1 MDYQSPRMSFGP
13 VSVSSRHWPRPRRR
27 SSIASRLLPTSA
39 PILRRRP
46 AIRNIW
52 SGRFLKPAAGGSI
65 KPARRSLGKRAK
77 PAIERRSMLVV
88 AMTRSWLSHKAF
100 ESLVQEALK
109 GLPHEFRQCLKNVA
123 IEIEEEPNNQALRA
137 LGIAD
142 DDPDELLGL
151 YVGRSIQG
159 HSFFDVGGELPD
171 PVDRKSTR
179 PNSSHQISSYAVFC
193 LQKETPI
200 AS

>member
-1 MDYQSPRMSFGP
+1 M
-13 VSVSSRHWPRPRRR
+13 
-27 SSIASRLLPTSA
+27 A
-39 PILRRRP
+39 
-46 AIRNIW
+46 
-52 SGRFLKPAAGGSI
+52 
-65 KPARRSLGKRAK
+65 
-77 PAIERRSMLVV
+77 
-88 AMTRSWLSHKAF
+88 RSWLSRKAF

-159 HSFFDVGGELPD
+159 HSFFDAGGELPD
-171 PVDRKSTR
+171 RVYIYRGPILRACGTKADVIREVQDTVVHEIGHHFGLSDEDMPV
-179 PNSSHQISSYAVFC
+179 
-193 LQKETPI
+193 
-200 AS
+200 